1 MKLPEVVTVAEQ
13 FKRDLESSLDGPIK
27 EMVRRWGSV
36 ETALKE
42 MIEMLSDE
50 IASIRDDGK
59 TVDRKTLFDLARYKT
74 LLAQMRVEI
83 SAYQASIV
91 EGALATLY
99 KVSHSQAVANA
110 KKLLSL
116 VGASF
121 ASLATAPVEKIIA
134 LAQAGQPLN
143 RVLERAFPLAVEKL
157 TDVLIRGT
165 ALGWNPRKTANTAVK
180 EGLSNGL
187 NHFLLV
193 ARDQQIRA
201 YREASRDTYQASG
214 VVYGYKR
221 LATKNSRTC
230 LACLALDGKIYETSE
245 LMPLH
250 PQDRCT
256 MIPLVKGFPAPTWE
270 TGSEWFASLPEKDQK
285 KMMGAERFDLY
296 QNGVPFEDM
305 VTVVKNDVWGPSAKV
320 TPLYQL
326 RK

>member
-1 MKLPEVVTVAEQ
+1 M
-13 FKRDLESSLDGPIK
+13 
-27 EMVRRWGSV
+27 
-36 ETALKE
+36 
-42 MIEMLSDE
+42 SD
-50 IASIRDDGK
+50 R
-59 TVDRKTLFDLARYKT
+59 L
-74 LLAQMRVEI
+74 RVGYDI
-83 SAYQASIV
+83 YPCQH
-91 EGALATLY
+91 TLY
-99 KVSHSQAVANA
+99 RSRLVRGDLHSHLCQQRLIAAQR
-110 KKLLSL
+110 KQHLSIN
-116 VGASF
+116 GFPAI
-121 ASLATAPVEKIIA
+121 T
-134 LAQAGQPLN
+134 N

-157 TDVLIRGT
+157 TDLLIRGT
-165 ALGWNPRKTANTAVK
+165 ALGWNPRKTAEVARRD
-180 EGLSNGL
+180 GLSSGL

-201 YREASRDTYQASG
+201 YREASRDTYQASS

-221 LATKNSRTC
+221 LATKNKRTC